1 VHDLTIDGRADASG
15 KSIETLERRCRAFVT
30 ANEVFGDLVELARRD
45 AGANG
50 AAQVLDRRSE
60 NLPSLR
66 HELDLAIRLEL
77 NHLPSA
83 RKTR

>member
-1 VHDLTIDGRADASG
+1 MFRGLWVVLEGRG
-15 KSIETLERRCRAFVT
+15 AF
-30 ANEVFGDLVELARRD
+30 ALPPAGEALAALAFLGGDLIEITRRD
-45 AGANG
+45 AAVHR
-50 AAQVLDRRSE
+50 AAEVFHRRSE

-77 NHLPSA
+77 DHLPSA